1 MKKKDL
7 NNILLALGL
16 FLVIGS
22 SLLLNNGLLSLILT
36 IIGIGLVIYSVK
48 E

>member
-7 NNILLALGL
+7 NNILFALGL

-22 SLLLNNGLLSLILT
+22 SFFLNNGFLSLVIT
-36 IIGIGLVIYSVK
+36 IIGLALVVYSVK

>member
-22 SLLLNNGLLSLILT
+22 SLLLSYDTVYIF
-36 IIGIGLVIYSVK
+36 I
-48 E
+48 